1 MEIVIG
7 VILAIIVVIIV
18 GLILRKRL
26 YDAVD
31 YYESWKLDVMNRNI
45 AAELTKLK
53 QLNLEGDTK
62 EKFEHWKEEWE
73 SILSENLANV
83 EELLY
88 DTEHAADRYRFST
101 AKKHIKNMEEILV
114 AVEKKIEVILA
125 ELNELLET
133 EEANRKEIEEL
144 EPLLDSLRKQLSQN
158 RYQYDRAEVRFE
170 VELDNVQA
178 KLTTYNEMIE
188 EGNYSQA
195 SDIVKEIKEQL
206 SELQE
211 ELDEFP
217 VLYKLCKHELPAQ
230 LDELYKGLTEMKEE
244 GYRVEHLKLD
254 KEINDY

>member
-62 EKFEHWKEEWE
+62 ETSEHWKEERE
-73 SILSENLANV
+73 AILSENLANV

-188 EGNYSQA
+188 E
-195 SDIVKEIKEQL
+195 
-206 SELQE
+206 
-211 ELDEFP
+211 
-217 VLYKLCKHELPAQ
+217 
-230 LDELYKGLTEMKEE
+230 
-244 GYRVEHLKLD
+244 
-254 KEINDY
+254 